1 MLLAMK
7 TRDVIRAIR
16 SVYRHS
22 LTVVNCSFF
31 RKSRHS
37 VREGTFFY
45 WGGGGGAGWAGASEG
60 RVLSKFFTNWGGS
73 NLFYS
78 QPGEGHSFFGKE
90 KITPCF
96 FYFVYTSKAT
106 SQE

>member
-31 RKSRHS
+31 RKSRRS
-37 VREGTFFY
+37 VREGKFFLFGEGGAGLRRGGSLVNFLQI
-45 WGGGGGAGWAGASEG
+45 GGGGGQTCFIINRG
-60 RVLSKFFTNWGGS
+60 RVTV
-73 NLFYS
+73 
-78 QPGEGHSFFGKE
+78 FFGKE
-90 KITPCF
+90 KITPCR

-106 SQE
+106 SQD